1 MRCLINRIIVLVD
14 PSPQSEQAIIEAI
27 NVGRIFHSI
36 IACVHPLHGHDG
48 LSLAVSSDLKR
59 RAEEI
64 VKSTGLQFEWRE
76 AEGVPGPVI
85 VKAALSLEAD
95 LVVVGSLGEE
105 GIARHLVGSAVEYI
119 VKKSP
124 CSVLVVKKGKALF

>member
-1 MRCLINRIIVLVD
+1 LIHRIVVLFD
-14 PSPQSEQAIIEAI
+14 SSPQSEQALIEAI
-27 NVGRIFHSI
+27 NIGRIFHSI
-36 IACVHPLHGHDG
+36 ITCVHPLHSRDG
-48 LSLAVSSDLKR
+48 LSLTVSSDLKG

-64 VKSTGLQFEWRE
+64 VKSTGLEFEWRDG
-76 AEGVPGPVI
+76 EGMPGHVL

-124 CSVLVVKKGKALF
+124 CSVLVVKKGKGVF